1 MINDSVNGT
10 LSRTIL
16 TSLVTWLVVL
26 VLYIFG
32 GEGVKLFAFVMVV
45 GVIIGTYSSIFVA
58 SPLLLILGEGQPKK
72 VVNNPKGTGG
82 TGKRQLQ
89 SV

>member
-1 MINDSVNGT
+1 
-10 LSRTIL
+10 
-16 TSLVTWLVVL
+16 
-26 VLYIFG
+26 
-32 GEGVKLFAFVMVV
+32 MVV